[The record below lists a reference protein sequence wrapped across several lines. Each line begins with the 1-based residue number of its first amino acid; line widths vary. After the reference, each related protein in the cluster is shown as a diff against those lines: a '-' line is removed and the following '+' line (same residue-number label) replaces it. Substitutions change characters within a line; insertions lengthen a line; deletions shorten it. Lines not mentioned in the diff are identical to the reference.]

1 MQICEVCHTPFAW
14 KQVSKSVALAYKPI
28 TCRTC
33 KKRYHIRFSSRILA
47 SFLVVEPI
55 GIFTFF
61 SPSISMQL
69 LLFIAFLVLL
79 INLMAL
85 PYLIR
90 YRTA

>member
-47 SFLVVEPI
+47 SFLVVGPI

-61 SPSISMQL
+61 FTFNKHAAVAVYCIPGTS
-69 LLFIAFLVLL
+69 
-79 INLMAL
+79 
-85 PYLIR
+85 Y
-90 YRTA
+90 